1 MSQGTK
7 SQIDPLNRNNY
18 TAITAMLTVADVE
31 RAYAFYQKAFGFQGR
46 GLMPGPDGKPM
57 HAELKLRESTLM
69 LGPENPAWKSAS
81 AKTLGN
87 TPATLYILVEDVD
100 KVTTQAVSA
109 GATLVQPPADM
120 FWGDRTSLLTDPDGN
135 KWMLATHKTE
145 PTPEQMDADMKK
157 QFAEMS
163 RAKK

>member
-18 TAITAMLTVADVE
+18 GAITAMLTVSNVAK
-31 RAYAFYQKAFGFQGR
+31 AYDFCQKAFGFEGR

-57 HAELKLRESTLM
+57 HAELKLRDSVLM

-87 TPATLYILVEDVD
+87 TPATLYLLVEDVD
-100 KVTTQAVSA
+100 KVTTQAVNA
-109 GATLVQPPADM
+109 GATLIQPPADM
-120 FWGDRTSLLTDPDGN
+120 FWGDRTSTLLDADGN
-135 KWMLATHKTE
+135 KWMLATHKSE
-145 PTPEQMDADMKK
+145 PTPEQMDSAMKK
-157 QFAEMS
+157 QFAEM
-163 RAKK
+163 AKQK